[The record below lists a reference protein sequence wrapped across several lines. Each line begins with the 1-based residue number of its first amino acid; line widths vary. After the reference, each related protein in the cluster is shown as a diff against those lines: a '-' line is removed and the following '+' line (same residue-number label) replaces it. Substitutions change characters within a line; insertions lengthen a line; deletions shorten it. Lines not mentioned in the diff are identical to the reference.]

1 VKRRTPSSGW
11 LRCRL
16 GGTIADIGGVSYVIG
31 SEENVSVIGMITGKT
46 APQPPPPGSGL
57 YGPGCHVGSS

>member
-1 VKRRTPSSGW
+1 VKRRTPSNGW

-31 SEENVSVIGMITGKT
+31 SEENALVIAMITGKT

-57 YGPGCHVGSS
+57 FGPGCLVGK